1 MKGILFDTV
10 LLNSYLRFGCDNKIL
25 QTGWLQQQKF
35 IFSPFGGWE
44 AQGEDAGLFGSW
56 QELTSWF
63 VDGHLLSESSQG
75 WEQRDRERKPAL
87 SYLYLKR
94 N

>member
-1 MKGILFDTV
+1 MGSRSLTRDRTWTPCIGSVSSWNTREIPKLSCLECISQMKGILFDTV

-44 AQGEDAGLFGSW
+44 AQGEDAGLFGS
-56 QELTSWF
+56 
-63 VDGHLLSESSQG
+63 
-75 WEQRDRERKPAL
+75 
-87 SYLYLKR
+87 
-94 N
+94 